1 MNANVESPSNAFDK
15 VKWIVIVV
23 ILAAAIVANN
33 LFGDISVLIRAV
45 GFVVAV
51 AIALALAAQTD
62 KGRTFLVFAK
72 EARTEVRKVV
82 WPNRQEATHTT
93 LIIAA
98 ATVLM
103 ALLLWGLDTFLMWG
117 VGLLT
122 GLRLL

>member
-1 MNANVESPSNAFDK
+1 MNASVESESNAFDK
-15 VKWIVIVV
+15 IKWLMIVA
-23 ILAAAIVANN
+23 ILVAAIVANN
-33 LFGDISVLIRAV
+33 MFGEMSVLIRAV

-51 AIALALAAQTD
+51 GIAMVLAAQTD

-72 EARTEVRKVV
+72 ESRTEVRKVV

-98 ATVLM
+98 ATVMM
-103 ALLLWGLDTFLMWG
+103 ALLLWGLDTILMWL

-122 GLRLL
+122 GLRL